1 MSNQNSSTSTSN
13 GENRGRRDFLSA
25 AATVTMAGGL
35 AASYGTLGTMAAR
48 MLYPSRSSS
57 NGWVFVVDVAS
68 THKGDSWVFETPIG
82 AKIVLARQEDRGDVS
97 DFVAFSSVCPH
108 LGCQV
113 NWELQNDRFF
123 CPCHNGVFDR
133 DGQATGGPPLA
144 AGQRLP
150 RYPLKIENGLLFIE
164 VPMESAVQRTSTNA
178 TANHT
183 MFDCSEIANADA
195 VYGVSDAMRV
205 KETGLT

>member
-13 GENRGRRDFLSA
+13 GENKGRRDFLSA

-113 NWELQNDRFF
+113 IGNCRTIDFSA
-123 CPCHNGVFDR
+123 PATMVFLI
-133 DGQATGGPPLA
+133 ATGKRRG
-144 AGQRLP
+144 
-150 RYPLKIENGLLFIE
+150 GLRWRP
-164 VPMESAVQRTSTNA
+164 VN
-178 TANHT
+178 
-183 MFDCSEIANADA
+183 DCHAIP
-195 VYGVSDAMRV
+195 
-205 KETGLT
+205 